1 MPAQRSQYR
10 VYSVC
15 SPAPT
20 HLLTASG
27 KIPHNPVPSTK
38 FDVKLTGRGN
48 TPVYIGEHYLLPT
61 DRARYVG
68 EAVAM
73 VVAETRSKAYSA
85 AEAVTIDFEP
95 LDWVAGT
102 VEAAAPDAPKL
113 WDALPDNILVD
124 ATFGD
129 VAGTDAAFKAAANV
143 VSMTWVI
150 GRVTGVP
157 LEPRAALACYDHDA
171 QRYTLY
177 AGSGGAVRQKQELAM
192 VMGVEPAAVRVISFD
207 VGGNFGTRNR
217 AYVEFGLV
225 MWASKKIGRPV
236 KFRADRS
243 ESFLTDYQG
252 RDLVSEVSLALD
264 KDGNFLALRASN
276 LSNVGA
282 RCVSLSPLSKGS
294 GLITGSYDIPVTTLQ
309 SRATF
314 SNTMP
319 TQAYRSSGRPEVTF
333 AIERLIDKAARE
345 LGYDRLDL
353 RRRNLVQ
360 PSQMPYRNAIG
371 SLYDSGEYGKNMDR
385 LLELGDWAGSAAR
398 RREAQARG
406 KLFGLGFANYVE
418 SSIGSPKERADII
431 VHQGNSIEVVIGTQ
445 PAGQGHETSF
455 AQVMADLL
463 GVCFD
468 EVTITLGDTDVVTAG
483 GGTHSGRSMRHASTV
498 MALAAEDLVNKAKG
512 LAAEI
517 LKTSTDEVT
526 FSEGLFG
533 TQGTNRM
540 LGWQELAIAAAAKWP
555 EGLRVRRDNEM
566 HQPVFPNGACMCE
579 VEIDPETGGIDITRY
594 VTVDDVGRCINPM
607 IVHGQT
613 HGGIAQ
619 GVGQALWESFTIDP
633 DSGQPIAASFVD
645 YGMPRIRQSAVL
657 HLRDRRGPF
666 ADQPVRC
673 EGRRRR
679 WHDARA
685 GGDHE
690 RNRGCVGAARHHRD
704 RNARHAPENLER
716 DPDAAR
722 QDTGDRTN
730 GARLNDHRVVD
741 GQRQSRLPRSS
752 GRDAAGRISAR
763 DAGSHRHA
771 CRLRHLPVRLLHDP
785 SRRYL
790 GQILYGSRSPGR
802 GARSDDDRGTR
813 QRRHTSSDA
822 GGIPRMSRIAM
833 RLLHARPDHGW
844 RRVDPHLGGRARRA
858 SGARRDGR
866 KSVSLHGLSQHR
878 QGDPES
884 P

>member
-1 MPAQRSQYR
+1 MDLLKSLRAVGQPLRRKEDERLITGRGQFTDDFSLPAQTWAAMVRSPY
-10 VYSVC
+10 
-15 SPAPT
+15 PHAKINGID
-20 HLLTASG
+20 ASAALAIPG
-27 KIPHNPVPSTK
+27 VLGVFTGADALADGLGEIPHNPVPSTK
-38 FDVKLTGRGN
+38 FDVKLTGRGG

-73 VVAETRSKAYSA
+73 VVAETRSQAYSA
-85 AEAVTIDFEP
+85 AEAVMVDFEP

-102 VEAAAPDAPKL
+102 VEASAPDAPKL

-129 VAGTDAAFKAAANV
+129 GAGTDAAFKAAANV

-157 LEPRAALACYDHDA
+157 LEPRAALGWYDPDT

-177 AGSGGAVRQKQELAM
+177 AGSGGAVRQKHELAK
-192 VMGVEPAAVRVISFD
+192 VIGVDPAAVRVISLD

-225 MWASKKIGRPV
+225 MWASKKIRRPV

-294 GLITGSYDIPVTTLQ
+294 GLITGSYHIPVTTLR

-360 PSQMPYRNAIG
+360 SSQMPYRNAIG

-398 RREAQARG
+398 RREAEARG

-431 VHQGNSIEVVIGTQ
+431 VHHGKGIEVVIGTQ

-463 GVCFD
+463 GIGFD

-512 LAAEI
+512 LASEI
-517 LKTSTDEVT
+517 LQTSTDQVT
-526 FSEGLFG
+526 FGEGLFG
-533 TQGTNRM
+533 APGTNRT
-540 LGWQELAIAAAAKWP
+540 LGWQELAVAAADKWP

-579 VEIDPETGGIDITRY
+579 IEIDPDTGGIDITRY

-645 YGMPRIRQSAVL
+645 YGMPRFDNLPSFTCEIAEVHSPTN
-657 HLRDRRGPF
+657 PF
-666 ADQPVRC
+666 GVK
-673 EGRRRR
+673 
-679 WHDARA
+679 A
-685 GGDHE
+685 GGEGGTTPAPAVIMSAIEDALAPLGTIE
-690 RNRGCVGAARHHRD
+690 IEMPATPLKIW
-704 RNARHAPENLER
+704 NAI
-716 DPDAAR
+716 
-722 QDTGDRTN
+722 RT
-730 GARLNDHRVVD
+730 L
-741 GQRQSRLPRSS
+741 
-752 GRDAAGRISAR
+752 
-763 DAGSHRHA
+763 
-771 CRLRHLPVRLLHDP
+771 
-785 SRRYL
+785 
-790 GQILYGSRSPGR
+790 
-802 GARSDDDRGTR
+802 
-813 QRRHTSSDA
+813 
-822 GGIPRMSRIAM
+822 
-833 RLLHARPDHGW
+833 
-844 RRVDPHLGGRARRA
+844 RARTRA
-858 SGARRDGR
+858 IA
-866 KSVSLHGLSQHR
+866 QTE
-878 QGDPES
+878 PA
-884 P
+884 